1 MPVENG
7 LPTQSD
13 IHVNTGG
20 VVAGLEVRTTYSA
33 IKVFDSAGL
42 ALQEVT
48 TAWQAYRVA
57 IEKGLDTDI
66 APLYL
71 R

>member
-1 MPVENG
+1 M
-7 LPTQSD
+7 
-13 IHVNTGG
+13 
-20 VVAGLEVRTTYSA
+20 AGLEVRTTYSA

-57 IEKGLDTDI
+57 IEKGLDTDT

>member
-1 MPVENG
+1 M
-7 LPTQSD
+7 
-13 IHVNTGG
+13 
-20 VVAGLEVRTTYSA
+20 AGLTGRKTDSETD
-33 IKVFDSAGL
+33 VFDSTAL
-42 ALQEVT
+42 AVQEVT

-57 IEKGLDTDI
+57 IEKGLDTDT